1 MADFKRFFGRGL
13 AVLLPSILTLW
24 LLWQAFVFVFANVAE
39 PINRGIRVVVVE
51 LVPRVVPKDEL
62 PAVFSV
68 QPEAVEEFLAS
79 AEGKPFRGRSPEVVR
94 QHLVRQRLGE
104 FWSEHWYL
112 RVAGLVVAIVLI
124 YLSGLLLGNYLGR
137 RLYARVEQLI
147 SQVPGF
153 KQVYPHVK
161 QLVDLIMGERKVA
174 FRRVVVVQYPR
185 RGIWTIGLVTG
196 DSVTTVHEVTGRP
209 CLCVFIPSTPTP
221 FTGFTIT
228 VPKDEA
234 IDVPMSVDEAIRFFI
249 TGGTLVPDR
258 MRPPQSNGP
267 DPVQGEGEGGGEGAG
282 VGPGTIT
289 GSGPAG
295 PAGASPPRPPPP
307 PA

>member
-39 PINRGIRVVVVE
+39 PINQGIRVVVVE
-51 LVPRVVPKDEL
+51 LVPRVVPEDEL
-62 PAVFSV
+62 PEVFSV

-79 AEGKPFRGRSPEVVR
+79 PEGKPFRERSPEVVR

-161 QLVDLIMGERKVA
+161 QLVDLVMGERKVA

-234 IDVPMSVDEAIRFFI
+234 IDLPMSVDEAIRFFI

-258 MRPPQSNGP
+258 LQPPQADGA
-267 DPVQGEGEGGGEGAG
+267 DAVQGEGVA
-282 VGPGTIT
+282 VAPGSSV
-289 GSGPAG
+289 GSGPGG
-295 PAGASPPRPPPP
+295 PAGASPPPPPPP